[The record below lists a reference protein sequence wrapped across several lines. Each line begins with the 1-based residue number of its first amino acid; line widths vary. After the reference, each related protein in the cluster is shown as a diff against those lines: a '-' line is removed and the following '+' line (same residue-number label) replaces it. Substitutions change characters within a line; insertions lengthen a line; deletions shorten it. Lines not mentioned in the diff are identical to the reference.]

1 MFTCGKWYIGY
12 NFGIDDGAES
22 EFGTYKELTV
32 IDILKYKH
40 CVNKSR
46 DSHETILLKIVNY
59 WPIGGQFK
67 KRNWEKHLSN
77 LY

>member
-1 MFTCGKWYIGY
+1 MFTGEKWYIGY

-46 DSHETILLKIVNY
+46 DKSRDNFAKNRELLTNW
-59 WPIGGQFK
+59 WPV
-67 KRNWEKHLSN
+67 
-77 LY
+77 

>member
-1 MFTCGKWYIGY
+1 MFTCEKWYIGY
-12 NFGIDDGAES
+12 NFGIDDGAGS

-46 DSHETILLKIVNY
+46 DKSRDNFAKNRELLTNSRLALS
-59 WPIGGQFK
+59 
-67 KRNWEKHLSN
+67 RNEK
-77 LY
+77 

>member
-46 DSHETILLKIVNY
+46 DKSRDNFAKNRELLTNW
-59 WPIGGQFK
+59 WPV
-67 KRNWEKHLSN
+67 
-77 LY
+77 